1 MKKNNNILVS
11 IVITYFKKKKFL
23 IKTLNSIRKQNH
35 KNYEIIFVYD
45 DPNFSD
51 LSFVR
56 KCLQNFKKK
65 KLIINSK
72 NLGVAKSR
80 NKALKFCKG
89 TYLSFIDAD
98 DIWKK
103 NKLSYQINQ
112 MKKNL
117 SLFSFTS
124 FGVINSQGIIL
135 GKRVVKKDGNYED
148 LYKSNFIGL
157 STVMI
162 HQKLY
167 KRISFPILKTQEDFG
182 LWLKIAKDGYK
193 LYHIKKILS
202 YWRDSP
208 NSLSSNVIRKLIDA
222 FNLYYIYENKNFVF
236 SIYSVLVLSL
246 NKLKKIF

>member
-56 KCLQNFKKK
+56 KCLKNFKKK

-80 NKALKFCKG
+80 NKAIKFCKG

-193 LYHIKKILS
+193 LYHI
-202 YWRDSP
+202 
-208 NSLSSNVIRKLIDA
+208 
-222 FNLYYIYENKNFVF
+222 
-236 SIYSVLVLSL
+236 
-246 NKLKKIF
+246 

>member
-1 MKKNNNILVS
+1 MQNLE
-11 IVITYFKKKKFL
+11 
-23 IKTLNSIRKQNH
+23 IKQLN
-35 KNYEIIFVYD
+35 FV
-45 DPNFSD
+45 
-51 LSFVR
+51 
-56 KCLQNFKKK
+56 
-65 KLIINSK
+65 
-72 NLGVAKSR
+72 
-80 NKALKFCKG
+80 KG
-89 TYLSFIDAD
+89 AHLSFIDAD

-193 LYHIKKILS
+193 LYHIKNIILLE
-202 YWRDSP
+202 R
-208 NSLSSNVIRKLIDA
+208 
-222 FNLYYIYENKNFVF
+222 FT
-236 SIYSVLVLSL
+236 
-246 NKLKKIF
+246 

>member
-56 KCLQNFKKK
+56 KCLKNFKKK

-246 NKLKKIF
+246 KKLKKIF